1 MIPSWPWNRIGCILT
16 SLLTTGHCLHVTSQL
31 SYVSMYVN
39 WWLIRV
45 TLLVAFWFLPQNFGR
60 WWRPTYDGF
69 CSKINAVWVVG
80 MLNSYLLFKE
90 ITFYTFT
97 FYTFGQ
103 RGHNNIGC
111 KHEYSCQGATWWNFH
126 YLIFIYWSYCLEHY
140 LHFWKFHL
148 KCTQGEKWLHPV
160 PNWIEIILQ

>member
-1 MIPSWPWNRIGCILT
+1 
-16 SLLTTGHCLHVTSQL
+16 
-31 SYVSMYVN
+31 MYVN

-45 TLLVAFWFLPQNFGR
+45 TLLVAFWLLPQNFGR
-60 WWRPTYDGF
+60 WWRPTFDGF

-80 MLNSYLLFKE
+80 ILNSYLLFKE

-126 YLIFIYWSYCLEHY
+126 YLIFIYWSYCIEHY

-148 KCTQGEKWLHPV
+148 KCTQGENGCIQSLTELRSYYNKFSRQPYKRLKCWSV
-160 PNWIEIILQ
+160 NWVSRI